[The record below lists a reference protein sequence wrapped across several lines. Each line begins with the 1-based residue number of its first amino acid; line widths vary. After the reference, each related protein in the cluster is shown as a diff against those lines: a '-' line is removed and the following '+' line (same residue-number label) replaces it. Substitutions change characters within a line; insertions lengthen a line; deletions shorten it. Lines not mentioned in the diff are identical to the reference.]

1 MGVKSWLDVVVSVGA
16 KMCILIWTNTPL
28 KLIPAI
34 TIGHRVLPNRFA
46 LFKGHGLARENYV
59 KKIADCLTR
68 SNFHLCGAKHLASL
82 GFFLQKIFKYQ
93 TIVYSYAKSSQD
105 DPVTG

>member
-1 MGVKSWLDVVVSVGA
+1 MPEITKGKCRLPDALFEVFNDGA

-68 SNFHLCGAKHLASL
+68 SNFHLSGAKHLASFEVL
-82 GFFLQKIFKYQ
+82 FTKRFLNFKL
-93 TIVYSYAKSSQD
+93 
-105 DPVTG
+105 

>member
-1 MGVKSWLDVVVSVGA
+1 
-16 KMCILIWTNTPL
+16 L

-34 TIGHRVLPNRFA
+34 TIGHRVLNRFA
-46 LFKGHGLARENYV
+46 SFKGHGLARETYM

-68 SNFHLCGAKHLASL
+68 SNFHLSGAKPLASFEVL
-82 GFFLQKIFKYQ
+82 FTKTILKFQ
-93 TIVYSYAKSSQD
+93 TIVYRYAKNSQD